1 MMNELTTLLQ
11 RGGGGV
17 NLRQGVVSSVTGGV
31 AKVVIGTTEINARY
45 LKPAP
50 SAGDTVLVTY
60 LSNSP
65 VVLGAFAA
73 KTTTLVEGEGEQ
85 DA

>member
-1 MMNELTTLLQ
+1 MNELTALLQ
-11 RGGGGV
+11 RGESSIR
-17 NLRQGVVSSVTGGV
+17 LRQGVVSSVSGGI
-31 AKVVIGTTEINARY
+31 AKVAVGSAEINARY

-50 SAGDTVLVTY
+50 SAGDTVLLTY
-60 LSNSP
+60 LSNNP

-73 KTTTLVEGEGEQ
+73 KTTTLVDGEGEQ